1 MQIISFQSN
10 NLRILITLLALLTGA
25 IFHPACA
32 APLKS
37 GQIYGTSAL
46 QTLDVY
52 SQKDS
57 ELSPVIVY
65 VHGGA
70 WQFGSRRAVG
80 AMPDYFTENG
90 FVFVSLDYRLVPKV
104 TVDEQLQ
111 DIDAALGWVQ
121 KNISRFGGD
130 PTNIH
135 LFGHS
140 AGAHLVTMTAVR
152 PLANAQALLAGGAIR
167 SVISNDTLTYDIAAI
182 AAKTRRGELHKVYK
196 PAFGTDP
203 ANWQAL
209 SPASFVNSHSKH
221 PAFLLLHSG
230 KRLTEPR
237 HTAAKDFAARLK
249 LGGTPVTLFNGQ
261 TLDHMEI
268 NNGVGTDPALTRA
281 ISQFLTQY
289 R

>member
-1 MQIISFQSN
+1 MQINFNHSN

-25 IFHPACA
+25 VFHPACA

-37 GQIYGTSAL
+37 GQIYGTSAS

-52 SQKDS
+52 SPKNSDM
-57 ELSPVIVY
+57 SPVIVY

-80 AMPDYFTENG
+80 AKPDHFTKNG

-104 TVDEQLQ
+104 TVEEQLQ
-111 DIDAALGWVQ
+111 DIDAALGWVRE
-121 KNISRFGGD
+121 NIARFGGD
-130 PTNIH
+130 PSNIH

-152 PLANAQALLAGGAIR
+152 PLANAQILLADGAIR

-182 AAKTRRGELHKVYK
+182 AAKTRRGTLPKLYW
-196 PAFGTDP
+196 PAFGTTP
-203 ANWQAL
+203 TNWRAL
-209 SPASFVNSHSKH
+209 SPTTFVNSQTKY

-230 KRLTEPR
+230 QRLADQR
-237 HTAAKDFAARLK
+237 STAAKDFAARLEQ
-249 LGGTPVTLFNGQ
+249 GGTRVTVFGARSLN
-261 TLDHMEI
+261 HMEI
-268 NNGVGTDPALTRA
+268 NEGVGTDPALTRA
-281 ISQFLTQY
+281 IGTFLANL
-289 R
+289 

>member
-1 MQIISFQSN
+1 MQINFSQSH
-10 NLRILITLLALLTGA
+10 NLRILITLFALLTGA
-25 IFHPACA
+25 FFHPACA

-52 SQKDS
+52 SQKNS
-57 ELSPVIVY
+57 VQSPVIVY

-80 AMPDYFTENG
+80 AKPDHFTENG

-104 TVDEQLQ
+104 TVDDQLQ

-121 KNISRFGGD
+121 ENIGSFGGD
-130 PTNIH
+130 PANIH

-152 PLANAQALLAGGAIR
+152 PLANAQNLLAGGAIR
-167 SVISNDTLTYDIAAI
+167 SVISNDTMTYDIAAM
-182 AAKTRRGELHKVYK
+182 AARARRGKLPRLYQ

-203 ANWQAL
+203 AGWQAL
-209 SPASFVNSHSKH
+209 SPSSFVNSHSKH

-230 KRLTEPR
+230 KRRTEPR
-237 HTAAKDFAARLK
+237 LNAAKDFAARLK
-249 LGGTPVTLFNGQ
+249 LGGTPVILFNGQ
-261 TLDHMEI
+261 TLDHMQI

-281 ISQFLTQY
+281 IDQFLTQY

>member
-1 MQIISFQSN
+1 MQINFNQSH
-10 NLRILITLLALLTGA
+10 NLRILITLFALLTGV

-32 APLKS
+32 EPLKS

-52 SQKDS
+52 SQKNS
-57 ELSPVIVY
+57 ALSPVIVY

-80 AMPDYFTENG
+80 AKPDYFTENG
-90 FVFVSLDYRLVPKV
+90 FVFVSLDYRLVPEV

-182 AAKTRRGELHKVYK
+182 AAKTRHGKLPKVYQ

-209 SPASFVNSHSKH
+209 SPASFVNSHSKY

-237 HTAAKDFAARLK
+237 HTAAKDFAAQLK
-249 LGGTPVTLFNGQ
+249 LGGTPVMLFNGQ
-261 TLDHMEI
+261 ALDHMEI
-268 NNGVGTDPALTRA
+268 NNGIGTDPAVTRA